1 MEINIISLQKLK
13 NMSEEK
19 VIEYDVRDAITEHMK
34 LIERNWNWLSGKTD
48 IPYATLYSIFVQRN
62 FNPSPEKVALIN
74 KVLGTDFK

>member
-34 LIERNWNWLSGKTD
+34 LIERNWNC
-48 IPYATLYSIFVQRN
+48 
-62 FNPSPEKVALIN
+62 
-74 KVLGTDFK
+74 FKKLFTSKI